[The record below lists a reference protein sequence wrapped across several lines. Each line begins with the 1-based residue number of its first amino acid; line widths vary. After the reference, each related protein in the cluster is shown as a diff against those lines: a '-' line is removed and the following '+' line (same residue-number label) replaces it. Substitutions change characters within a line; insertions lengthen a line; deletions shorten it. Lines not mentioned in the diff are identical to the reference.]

1 MYAVATKKSCEL
13 GITRKE
19 NVMNERSIFKI
30 LALGFSV
37 ATFLSAL
44 FHSRIEFVIADGF
57 IAVVIAIL
65 GNLEKED

>member
-1 MYAVATKKSCEL
+1 
-13 GITRKE
+13 
-19 NVMNERSIFKI
+19 MNERSIFKI